1 MELKPTVLAGTI
13 EILLKTMIQIALFDI
28 YLIQSKNKI
37 KIDEDTKLSSEL
49 VNNLKFHPFYSI
61 ITSLHNLNVRLGWG
75 EKNGRK
81 PWDDLVIEDKEKLNK
96 LSVTEKLL
104 ILFEN
109 ELRSPDQP
117 TELKGS
123 NLSDVLFLNIE
134 ETQLLAI
141 NNKSKSIDKLLQE
154 QLQSK
159 FEIRK
164 DIESAT
170 TKFRINKIKEYQ
182 QSQRS
187 DNIQENW
194 DLLASL
200 LGLANAIF
208 GNGVGLSLAPLFI
221 F

>member
-1 MELKPTVLAGTI
+1 M
-13 EILLKTMIQIALFDI
+13 
-28 YLIQSKNKI
+28 
-37 KIDEDTKLSSEL
+37 
-49 VNNLKFHPFYSI
+49 
-61 ITSLHNLNVRLGWG
+61 G
-75 EKNGRK
+75 EKTAENQ
-81 PWDDLVIEDKEKLNK
+81 DNLVIEDKEKLNK

-123 NLSDVLFLNIE
+123 NFSDVLFLNIE
-134 ETQLLAI
+134 ETHLLAI

-170 TKFRINKIKEYQ
+170 TKFRINKIKEYR

-221 F
+221 LAPFCAIFGAPNLVLPSFLALSLVSVFAIAGFVAAYGLTRTSIRATKEIVTSFLESEVSL